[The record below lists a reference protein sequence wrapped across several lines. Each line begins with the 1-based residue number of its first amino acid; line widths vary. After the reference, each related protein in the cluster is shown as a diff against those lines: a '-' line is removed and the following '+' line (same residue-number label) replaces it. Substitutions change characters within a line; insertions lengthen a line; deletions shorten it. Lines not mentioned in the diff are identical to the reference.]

1 MEGIILQGG
10 AIILKS
16 SCKFFSR
23 RFRAGLRRASGVAN
37 PLFRKGLP
45 LLAMALNTRA
55 QAPAKYFASVET
67 TKGTFVLEV
76 NRDWAPRGADRLYEL
91 ITAGYYDDTRFTRV
105 VPNFIVQFGI
115 ARDSATNARWK
126 DATILDDSVKQSN
139 VEGTFGF
146 AMRKPNDRTT
156 QIFISLTNNARLDTA
171 GFSPLGRVVR
181 GMNVVKSIY
190 AGYGENSGG
199 GVRAGK
205 QAPLMNGGN
214 AYVDREYPL
223 LDKLLRIT
231 IIPALPPS

>member
-1 MEGIILQGG
+1 L
-10 AIILKS
+10 
-16 SCKFFSR
+16 R

-37 PLFRKGLP
+37 PLFRIGVCVLVLTSATK
-45 LLAMALNTRA
+45 A
-55 QAPAKYFASVET
+55 QAPAKYFARVET

-76 NRDWAPRGADRLYEL
+76 NRDWASRGADRLYEL
-91 ITAGYYDDTRFTRV
+91 IKAGYYDDTRFTRV

-115 ARDSATNARWK
+115 ARDSATNAKWK

-156 QIFISLTNNARLDTA
+156 QIYISLTDNSRLDTA
-171 GFSPLGRVVR
+171 GFSPVGRVVR
-181 GMNVVKSIY
+181 GMDVVKSIY
-190 AGYGENSGG
+190 SGYGESSGG

-214 AYVDREYPL
+214 AYVDREYPK

-231 IIPALPPS
+231 IIPSLPPS